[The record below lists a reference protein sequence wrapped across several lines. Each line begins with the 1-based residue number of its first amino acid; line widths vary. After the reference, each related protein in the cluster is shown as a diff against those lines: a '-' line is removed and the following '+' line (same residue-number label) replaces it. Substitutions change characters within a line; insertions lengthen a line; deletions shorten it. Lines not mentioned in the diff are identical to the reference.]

1 MTSSEVVFYE
11 LLRVLLESFSKQEY
25 TLFFEK
31 HRGEQTNCSRPQ
43 RWRGHG
49 WSFQLLIA
57 ARSPILFR
65 HHPIREFS
73 YAIRVF
79 ADSLIVFLN
88 TIKRKTFPHV
98 SKTL

>member
-43 RWRGHG
+43 DTVLKKCV
-49 WSFQLLIA
+49 SSKVLI
-57 ARSPILFR
+57 F
-65 HHPIREFS
+65 
-73 YAIRVF
+73 V
-79 ADSLIVFLN
+79 VN
-88 TIKRKTFPHV
+88 KK
-98 SKTL
+98 SKKEQ

>member
-11 LLRVLLESFSKQEY
+11 LLRVFLESFSKQKY
-25 TLFFEK
+25 TLFIEK

-65 HHPIREFS
+65 HHPIRVFS

-79 ADSLIVFLN
+79 AGNI
-88 TIKRKTFPHV
+88 
-98 SKTL
+98 

>member
-11 LLRVLLESFSKQEY
+11 LLRVFLESFSKQKY
-25 TLFFEK
+25 TLFIEK
-31 HRGEQTNCSRPQ
+31 HKGEQTNCSRPQ
-43 RWRGHG
+43 RCRGHG

-73 YAIRVF
+73 AYMTKR
-79 ADSLIVFLN
+79 DLKSLVLPLF
-88 TIKRKTFPHV
+88 TIIAVR
-98 SKTL
+98 